1 LNNSFYFSFKT
12 YKVEGMMKKAYYF
25 LFILAAFSVST
36 FAQGTAGE
44 GAKYEYRSLVDM
56 PTAGI
61 LEKGFVGT
69 TTDILPAGV
78 VIARLEV
85 GVFDNV
91 SFGISYG
98 GANII
103 GAGSPDWYKLPGV
116 NIRFRLFDESVSMP
130 AISMGFDSQ
139 GKGVYF
145 DSTSRYAIK
154 SPGFYA
160 AVSKNFQFLGFLS
173 LHGTVNYSLET
184 KDGDNFINLSAGFE
198 KTIGNNFSLIA
209 EYDFAF
215 NDNTTNVYGNGNGY
229 LNLGVRW
236 AMGDGFTLGFDLR
249 DLLDNKKWN
258 PSTADRALKIE
269 YIKSIF

>member
-1 LNNSFYFSFKT
+1 
-12 YKVEGMMKKAYYF
+12 MKRIF
-25 LFILAAFSVST
+25 TIIFAAAISLSAL
-36 FAQGTAGE
+36 AQGTAGE
-44 GAKYEYRSLVDM
+44 GAKYEYRSLIDM

-69 TTDILPAGV
+69 TTDILPGGT
-78 VIARLEV
+78 VIAKLEV

-103 GAGSPDWYKLPGV
+103 GAGTPDWYKLPGV
-116 NIRFRLFDESVSMP
+116 NFRFRLFDESVSMP
-130 AISMGFDSQ
+130 AISLGFDSQ

-154 SPGFYA
+154 SPGFYGA
-160 AVSKNFQFLGFLS
+160 LSKNFAFLGFLS
-173 LHGTVNYSLET
+173 LHGCANYSLET
-184 KDGDNFINLSAGFE
+184 KDGDNFLNIVVGFE
-198 KTIGNNFSLIA
+198 KTVGSNLSIIG
-209 EYDFAF
+209 EYDFAL
-215 NDNTTNVYGNGNGY
+215 NDNTTDIYGNGNGY
-229 LNLGVRW
+229 LNLGIRW
-236 AMGDGFTLGFDLR
+236 AMADGFTLGFDLR
-249 DLLDNKKWN
+249 DLLDNKKWA